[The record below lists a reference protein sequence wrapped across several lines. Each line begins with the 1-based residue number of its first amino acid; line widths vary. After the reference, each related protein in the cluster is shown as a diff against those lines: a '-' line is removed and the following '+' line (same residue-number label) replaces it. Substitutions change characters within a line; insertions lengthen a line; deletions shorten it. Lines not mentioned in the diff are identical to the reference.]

1 MACGRVLETTLPAI
15 SNGHVRRYSNN
26 RTIAQFGGSGALSRL
41 SQSEFGSGTDEHV
54 AHEQNAHTAQ
64 RVLLHGDESK
74 RVRAEGARAGV
85 ATWRGS

>member
-15 SNGHVRRYSNN
+15 SNGHVRKYSNN

-54 AHEQNAHTAQ
+54 VHEQMLTRRSACCGMGTSAENA
-64 RVLLHGDESK
+64 R
-74 RVRAEGARAGV
+74 
-85 ATWRGS
+85 